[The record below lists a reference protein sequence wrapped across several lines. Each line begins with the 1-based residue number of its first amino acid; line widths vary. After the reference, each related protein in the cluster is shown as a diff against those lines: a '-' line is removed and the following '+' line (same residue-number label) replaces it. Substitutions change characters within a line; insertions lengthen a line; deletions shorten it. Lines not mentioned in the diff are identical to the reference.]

1 MRGRDILLIVVA
13 FAGVAAGVFTP
24 DLSLVFTPA
33 TLYMMMAILYM
44 SFLRIDFAS
53 LTRLGPA
60 ELGQV
65 LLWSGLKLILL
76 PLILWGLA
84 RWLAPDWALAVLLL
98 AGVSAGVTAPFFAQV
113 LGVNPART
121 LQVTVLSSILVPLT
135 LPGLVKLLMGA
146 EMDIPFST
154 MFRLLA
160 LVIFVPLV
168 SAYLT
173 KKFWPAMLGYMDRV
187 QLPLTLAMFFAINAG
202 VFAPYSGFLRS
213 RLDDVALAI
222 ALASLVAA
230 AYLLIMWL
238 VMALSRDKAQ
248 SMAGGVGLIF
258 VNNVLVVV
266 FAARFFGPECPLLSA
281 VYMLPLFM
289 SLVPLR
295 ILASRIL
302 SKETP

>member
-1 MRGRDILLIVVA
+1 MLIVVA
-13 FAGVAAGVFTP
+13 FAGVAGGVFLP
-24 DLSLVFTPA
+24 DAALVFTPA
-33 TLYMMMAILYM
+33 TLHMMIAILYM

-60 ELGQV
+60 ELGRV
-65 LLWSGLKLILL
+65 ILWTLLKLIVL
-76 PLILWGLA
+76 PVIMWGLA
-84 RWLAPDWALAVLLL
+84 AWLVPDWALAVLLL

-113 LGVNPART
+113 LGVDASRT
-121 LQVTVLSSILVPLT
+121 LQVTVLSSILVPVT
-135 LPGLVKLLMGA
+135 LPALVKILMGA
-146 EMDIPFST
+146 QMDIPFSH

-160 LVIFVPLV
+160 LVIFVPLIL
-168 SAYLT
+168 AYLT
-173 KKFWPAMLGYMDRV
+173 KKVWPALLSHLDRV
-187 QLPLTLAMFFAINAG
+187 QFPLTLALFLLINAG
-202 VFAPYSGFLRS
+202 VFAPYAGFLR
-213 RLDDVALAI
+213 RQLDDVGIAIVLAYF
-222 ALASLVAA
+222 VGV

-238 VMALSRDKAQ
+238 VVALSRRKDQ
-248 SMAGGVGLIF
+248 SLAGGVGLIF

-302 SKETP
+302 PKETP